1 MISPGSES
9 RRRATPRPSARAVIA
24 SVGLAILASLLVVTH
39 IASAAGVESQ
49 PAAVQ
54 SQPLAV
60 QSASLTQDGQK
71 LVWQLK
77 MAQPFSPGALARDRR
92 TLCLLIARADTGT
105 VTGQLCVAGPRDGQ
119 HAPQVLYAPISK
131 GVSARASAIAATV
144 TRGSNSDLTASFA
157 PSAVASSYQPLR
169 WQVISTLG
177 SPVCSA
183 PATGL
188 PPAGSCQTTF
198 PARSS
203 LLNLRTPQLAGCVAA
218 RRGLVSQGP
227 SNVRQVAL
235 TFDDGPG
242 GSPPTMDFVNLLA
255 RYHVPATF
263 FEVGNQISRYDP
275 TGKVQRAM
283 LADGDMI
290 GDHSWS
296 HADLAKL
303 SASAQRSQIAMTA
316 AAIKKSTGF
325 QPCVFRA
332 PYGSVN
338 SSLINVASSLGFS
351 TIQWDVDPQDWSLP
365 GTSTIISRVLSGVRP
380 GSIVLQHFAGGPRY
394 QTLNALPAEIT
405 TLKARG
411 YKFVTVTQMLGYK
424 LTYR

>member
-1 MISPGSES
+1 MVNPGS
-9 RRRATPRPSARAVIA
+9 RPPRRATPRPSVLPIVV
-24 SVGLAILASLLVVTH
+24 SVGTMIVALVLLVAH
-39 IASAAGVESQ
+39 IASAAGVTSQ
-49 PAAVQ
+49 PAAAQ

-60 QSASLTQDGQK
+60 QSASLTQNGQQ

-92 TLCLLIARADTGT
+92 TLCLLIARADNGT
-105 VTGQLCVAGPRDGQ
+105 ATGQLCLAGPRDGQ
-119 HAPQVLYAPISK
+119 HAPQVLYAAISK
-131 GVSARASAIAATV
+131 GVSGRASAITATV
-144 TRGSNSDLTASFA
+144 TRASNSDLTASFT
-157 PSAVASSYQPLR
+157 PSAIAAAYQPLR

-177 SPVCSA
+177 APACSA
-183 PATGL
+183 SDTGL
-188 PPAGSCQTTF
+188 PPAGSCQTLS
-198 PARSS
+198 PARAA
-203 LLNLRTPQLAGCVAA
+203 LLNVRLPQLAGCIPTK
-218 RRGLVSQGP
+218 RGYVSAGP

-255 RYHVPATF
+255 RYNVPATF
-263 FEVGNQISRYDP
+263 FEVGNQISQYDP

-303 SASAQRSQIAMTA
+303 SASGQRSQIAMTA
-316 AAIKKSTGF
+316 AAIKKATGF
-325 QPCVFRA
+325 QPCLFRA

-351 TIQWDVDPQDWSLP
+351 TIQWDVDPRDWSLP
-365 GTSTIISRVLSGVRP
+365 GTNAIVSRVLAGVRP
-380 GSIVLQHFAGGPRY
+380 GSIVLQHNAGGPRY
-394 QTLNALPAEIT
+394 QTLAALPTEIK

-411 YKFVTVTQMLGYK
+411 YRFVTVTQMLGYK
-424 LTYR
+424 LIYR

>member
-1 MISPGSES
+1 MSNPGREP
-9 RRRATPRPSARAVIA
+9 RRRATPGLSVLPVVV
-24 SVGLAILASLLVVTH
+24 SVGTMIIALALLVAH
-39 IASAAGVESQ
+39 IASANSAAGQ
-49 PAAVQ
+49 PLGVQ
-54 SQPLAV
+54 ST
-60 QSASLTQDGQK
+60 SLTQNGQQ

-77 MAQPFSPGALARDRR
+77 MTQPFSPGALARDRR
-92 TLCLLIARADTGT
+92 TLCLLIARADSGT
-105 VTGQLCVAGPRDGQ
+105 VTGQLCLAGPRVGQ

-131 GVSARASAIAATV
+131 GVSGRASAIAATV
-144 TRGSNSDLTASFA
+144 KRGSNSDLTASFT
-157 PSAVASSYQPLR
+157 PSAIAASYQPLG

-177 SPVCSA
+177 APACSA

-188 PPAGSCQTTF
+188 PPAGSCQTLS
-198 PARSS
+198 PARAT
-203 LLNLRTPQLAGCVAA
+203 LLNVRTPQAVGCVPTK
-218 RRGLVSQGP
+218 RGYVSAGP

-255 RYHVPATF
+255 RHDVPATF
-263 FEVGNQISRYDP
+263 FEVGNQISQFDP

-325 QPCVFRA
+325 QPCLFRA
-332 PYGSVN
+332 PYGSVS

-351 TIQWDVDPQDWSLP
+351 TIQWDVDPRDWSLP
-365 GTSTIISRVLSGVRP
+365 GTSTIISRVLASVRP
-380 GSIVLQHFAGGPRY
+380 GSIILQHFAGGPRY
-394 QTLNALPAEIT
+394 QTLNALPAEIN
-405 TLKARG
+405 TLRARG

-424 LTYR
+424 LTYK

>member
-1 MISPGSES
+1 MISPES
-9 RRRATPRPSARAVIA
+9 DFRRPATPRPSARAIA
-24 SVGLAILASLLVVTH
+24 ASIGLAILASLLVVTH
-39 IASAAGVESQ
+39 IARASGVTSQ
-49 PAAVQ
+49 PAAAE

-60 QSASLTQDGQK
+60 QSASLTQDGQQ
-71 LVWQLK
+71 LVWQLR

-92 TLCLLIARADTGT
+92 TLCLLISRADNGT
-105 VTGQLCVAGPRDGQ
+105 VTGQLCLAGPRNGQ
-119 HAPQVLYAPISK
+119 RAPQVLYAAISK
-131 GVSARASAIAATV
+131 GVGGRPSAIEASVARRGNSDITARFAPSAIAA
-144 TRGSNSDLTASFA
+144 
-157 PSAVASSYQPLR
+157 PYQPLR

-183 PATGL
+183 PATGI
-188 PPAGSCQTTF
+188 PPAGSCQTSF
-198 PARSS
+198 PARSV
-203 LLNLRTPQLAGCVAA
+203 LLNLRTPQLAGCVAT
-218 RRGLVSQGP
+218 RRSLVSQGP

-275 TGKVQRAM
+275 TGRVERAM

-316 AAIKKSTGF
+316 AAIKNATGF
-325 QPCVFRA
+325 QPCLFRA
-332 PYGSVN
+332 PYGSAN

-365 GTSTIISRVLSGVRP
+365 GTSTIVSRVLSGVRP

-394 QTLNALPAEIT
+394 QTLNALPAEISA
-405 TLKARG
+405 LKARG

>member
-1 MISPGSES
+1 MINPGSRHP
-9 RRRATPRPSARAVIA
+9 RRPTPRPSILPVVV
-24 SVGLAILASLLVVTH
+24 SVGTMIVALALLGAH
-39 IASAAGVESQ
+39 IASATGVTSQ
-49 PAAVQ
+49 PAAAQ

-60 QSASLTQDGQK
+60 QSTSLTQNGQQ
-71 LVWQLK
+71 LVWRLK
-77 MAQPFSPGALARDRR
+77 MAQSFSPGALARDRR
-92 TLCLLIARADTGT
+92 TLCLLIARADSGT
-105 VTGQLCVAGPRDGQ
+105 ATGQLCLAGPRDGQ
-119 HAPQVLYAPISK
+119 HAPQVLYAPIDK
-131 GVSARASAIAATV
+131 GVSGRASAIAATV
-144 TRGSNSDLTASFA
+144 TRSSNSDLTASFT
-157 PSAVASSYQPLR
+157 PSAIAASYQPLR

-177 SPVCSA
+177 APACSA
-183 PATGL
+183 SDTGL
-188 PPAGSCQTTF
+188 PPAGSCQTLSPPRAT
-198 PARSS
+198 
-203 LLNLRTPQLAGCVAA
+203 LLNVRTPQLAGCIPS
-218 RRGLVSQGP
+218 RRGYVSAGP

-255 RYHVPATF
+255 RYNVPATF
-263 FEVGNQISRYDP
+263 FEVGNQISQYDP

-325 QPCVFRA
+325 QPCLFRA

-351 TIQWDVDPQDWSLP
+351 TIQWDVDPRDWSLP

-394 QTLNALPAEIT
+394 QTLNALPTEIA

-424 LTYR
+424 LTYK

>member
-1 MISPGSES
+1 MINPGSEP
-9 RRRATPRPSARAVIA
+9 RRRATPGPSVLALVA
-24 SVGLAILASLLVVTH
+24 SVGTMIVALVLLVAH
-39 IASAAGVESQ
+39 IASANSAGG
-49 PAAVQ
+49 
-54 SQPLAV
+54 QPLAV
-60 QSASLTQDGQK
+60 QSTSLTQDGQR
-71 LVWQLK
+71 LVWRLE
-77 MAQPFSPGALARDRR
+77 MSQPFSPGALARDRR
-92 TLCLLIARADTGT
+92 TLCLLIARADSGT
-105 VTGQLCVAGPRDGQ
+105 ATGQLCLAGPRGGQ

-131 GVSARASAIAATV
+131 GLSGRASAIAATV
-144 TRGSNSDLTASFA
+144 TRASNSDLTASFT
-157 PSAVASSYQPLR
+157 PSAIAASYQPLR

-177 SPVCSA
+177 APACAA

-188 PPAGSCQTTF
+188 PPAGSCQTLSPTR
-198 PARSS
+198 PAV
-203 LLNLRTPQLAGCVAA
+203 LKVRTPQLVGCVPTKRAF
-218 RRGLVSQGP
+218 VSAGP

-242 GSPPTMDFVNLLA
+242 SSPPTIEFVNLLA

-275 TGKVQRAM
+275 TGKVQREM

-296 HADLAKL
+296 HSDLAKL

-316 AAIKKSTGF
+316 AAIKKATGF
-325 QPCVFRA
+325 QPCLFRA

-338 SSLINVASSLGFS
+338 SSLINVAGSLGFS
-351 TIQWDVDPQDWSLP
+351 TIQWDVDPRDWSLP
-365 GTSTIISRVLSGVRP
+365 GTSSIISRVLAGVRP

-394 QTLNALPAEIT
+394 QTLNALPTEIN

-411 YKFVTVTQMLGYK
+411 YKFVTVTQLLGYPLVYK
-424 LTYR
+424 

>member
-1 MISPGSES
+1 MISSGSAF
-9 RRRATPRPSARAVIA
+9 RRTATRRPSVL
-24 SVGLAILASLLVVTH
+24 VGIVSFGAAILASLLVVAQ
-39 IASAAGVESQ
+39 IASAANG
-49 PAAVQ
+49 PTAPNGA
-54 SQPLAV
+54 SQPLPV
-60 QSASLTQDGQK
+60 QSASLSQNGQQI
-71 LVWQLK
+71 VWQLK
-77 MAQPFSPGALARDRR
+77 MAQPFSPGALTRDRR
-92 TLCLLIARADTGT
+92 TLCLLIARVDNGT
-105 VTGQLCVAGPRDGQ
+105 VTGQLCVAGPRQGQ
-119 HAPQVLYAPISK
+119 RAPQVLYAPVSK
-131 GVSARASAIAATV
+131 GVSGRASAIAATV

-157 PSAVASSYQPLR
+157 PSAIAAAYQPLR

-177 SPVCSA
+177 SPLCSA
-183 PATGL
+183 PATGI
-188 PPAGSCQTTF
+188 PPAGSCQTLF
-198 PARSS
+198 PARPA
-203 LLNLRTPQLAGCVAA
+203 LLTLRTPQLAGCVPTK
-218 RRGLVSQGP
+218 RGYVSQGP

-242 GSPPTMDFVNLLA
+242 GSPPTIDFVNLLA

-263 FEVGNQISRYDP
+263 FEVGNQISQYDP
-275 TGKVQRAM
+275 TGKVQREM

-316 AAIKKSTGF
+316 AAIKKATGF
-325 QPCVFRA
+325 QPCLFRA

-351 TIQWDVDPQDWSLP
+351 TIQWDVDPRDWSLP
-365 GTSTIISRVLSGVRP
+365 GTSAIISRVLAGVRP
-380 GSIVLQHFAGGPRY
+380 GSIVLQHNAGGPRY
-394 QTLNALPAEIT
+394 QTLAALPTEIS

-424 LTYR
+424 LIYK

>member
-1 MISPGSES
+1 MMV
-9 RRRATPRPSARAVIA
+9 ALV
-24 SVGLAILASLLVVTH
+24 LLVAH
-39 IASAAGVESQ
+39 IASATGVTQ
-49 PAAVQ
+49 PAAAQ

-60 QSASLTQDGQK
+60 ESASLTQNGQQ

-92 TLCLLIARADTGT
+92 TLCLLIARADSGSA
-105 VTGQLCVAGPRDGQ
+105 TGQLCLAGPRDGQ
-119 HAPQVLYAPISK
+119 HVPQVTYAPISK
-131 GVSARASAIAATV
+131 GVSGRASAITATV
-144 TRGSNSDLTASFA
+144 TRGSNSDLTASFV
-157 PSAVASSYQPLR
+157 PSAIAAAYQPLR

-177 SPVCSA
+177 APACSA

-188 PPAGSCQTTF
+188 PPAGSCQTLS
-198 PARSS
+198 PARAA
-203 LLNLRTPQLAGCVAA
+203 LLNVRTPQLAGCVPV
-218 RRGLVSQGP
+218 RRGYVSAGP

-242 GSPPTMDFVNLLA
+242 GSPPTMEFVNLLA
-255 RYHVPATF
+255 RYDVPATF
-263 FEVGNQISRYDP
+263 FEVGNQISQYDP

-283 LADGDMI
+283 LDDGDMI

-303 SASAQRSQIAMTA
+303 SMSGQRSQIAMTA

-325 QPCVFRA
+325 QPCLFRA

-338 SSLINVASSLGFS
+338 SSLINVAGSLGFS
-351 TIQWDVDPQDWSLP
+351 TIQWDVDPRDWSLP
-365 GTSTIISRVLSGVRP
+365 GTSAIVSRVLSGVRP

-411 YKFVTVTQMLGYK
+411 YKFVTVTQMLGYR

>member
-1 MISPGSES
+1 MISPGSEF
-9 RRRATPRPSARAVIA
+9 RRRTARPSVRAFVVCIG
-24 SVGLAILASLLVVTH
+24 VAIPAALLVATQ
-39 IASAAGVESQ
+39 IASATNQ
-49 PAAVQ
+49 PAAAQ

-60 QSASLTQDGQK
+60 QSASLTQVGQQ

-77 MAQPFSPGALARDRR
+77 MAQPFSPGALSRDRR
-92 TLCLLIARADTGT
+92 TLCLLIARADSGT

-119 HAPQVLYAPISK
+119 RAPQVLYAPVNK
-131 GVSARASAIAATV
+131 GVSGRANAVMATV
-144 TRGSNSDLTASFA
+144 TRSSNRDLIASFGT
-157 PSAVASSYQPLR
+157 SAVAASYQPLR

-177 SPVCSA
+177 SPLCSS
-183 PATGL
+183 PATGV

-198 PARSS
+198 PARAT
-203 LLNLRTPQLAGCVAA
+203 LVNLRAPRLAGCVAT
-218 RRGLVSQGP
+218 RPSLISQGP

-275 TGKVQRAM
+275 TGTVQRAM

-296 HADLAKL
+296 HADLARL
-303 SASAQRSQIAMTA
+303 SASAQRSQITMTA
-316 AAIKKSTGF
+316 AAIEKATGF
-325 QPCVFRA
+325 QPCLFRA

-338 SSLINVASSLGFS
+338 SSLTNVASSLGFS
-351 TIQWDVDPQDWSLP
+351 TIQWDVDPRDWSLP
-365 GTSTIISRVLSGVRP
+365 GTSTIISRVLSGVRN

-394 QTLNALPAEIT
+394 QTLNALPTEIT

-424 LTYR
+424 LIYK

>member
-1 MISPGSES
+1 MLDPGREP
-9 RRRATPRPSARAVIA
+9 RRRGA
-24 SVGLAILASLLVVTH
+24 SGQFVASLVVCVVTMIAALVLLVAH
-39 IASAAGVESQ
+39 IAGATDVTGQ
-49 PAAVQ
+49 PAGAQ

-60 QSASLTQDGQK
+60 QSTSLTQNGQQ

-77 MAQPFSPGALARDRR
+77 MSQPFSPGALARDRR
-92 TLCLLIARADTGT
+92 TLCLLVSSGAGRA
-105 VTGQLCVAGPRDGQ
+105 VTGQLCVAGPGRGQ
-119 HAPQVLYAPISK
+119 SAPQVTYAPVSK
-131 GVSARASAIAATV
+131 GASGRATAIPATV
-144 TRGSNSDLTASFA
+144 TRGSNQDLTASFL
-157 PSAVASSYQPLR
+157 PSAIAAAYRPLN

-177 SPVCSA
+177 APACSA
-183 PATGL
+183 PATGF
-188 PPAGSCQTTF
+188 PPAGSCQTLF
-198 PARSS
+198 PARPAVV
-203 LLNLRTPQLAGCVAA
+203 NLRTPRLVGCVAK
-218 RRGLVSQGP
+218 RGFVSRGP
-227 SNVRQVAL
+227 SNLRQVAL

-255 RYHVPATF
+255 RYGVPSTF
-263 FEVGNQISRYDP
+263 FEVGNQISQYDP

-283 LADGDMI
+283 LANGDMI
-290 GDHSWS
+290 ADHSWS

-325 QPCVFRA
+325 QPCLFRA

-338 SSLINVASSLGFS
+338 SSLINVASSLGFA
-351 TIQWDVDPQDWSLP
+351 TVQWDVDPRDWSLP
-365 GTSTIISRVLSGVRP
+365 GTSTIISRVLSGVGP

-394 QTLNALPAEIT
+394 QTLNALPTEIS

-424 LTYR
+424 LTYK